1 MSKLNIMKT
10 FFIVIFGL
18 SLILSCSTSNK
29 TAKSSLPS
37 EQDFLNNN
45 LDLTSQLRLLPG
57 VMIRGEAESAS
68 FQVRGAS
75 SISSSTEPLFVL
87 NGRAFEN
94 YATVYRMVNP
104 LNFKSARVLK
114 NASDIAFYGS
124 RGANGVIVIETK

>member
-1 MSKLNIMKT
+1 MSKLNKMKA
-10 FFIVIFGL
+10 FFIVIFSL
-18 SLILSCSTSNK
+18 SLMLSCSTSNK
-29 TAKSSLPS
+29 TVKAGSPN
-37 EQDFLNNN
+37 EVDFVNTN

-114 NASDIAFYGS
+114 NAADTAFYGS
-124 RGANGVIVIETK
+124 RGANGVIVIETQ